1 MTTQPENKLQRP
13 VLRHIANL
21 WTLVWYP
28 SKEKEWPLERKL
40 RALKDAGFDGITTQL
55 TPKHAKLADRL
66 GLIRVGYFASGNAK
80 EFAALLKQQ
89 KAAGAHH
96 INVQLADHDTL
107 TARALSLAR
116 RLMAA
121 GKKLGVEP
129 AIEVHRD
136 TCTETPEKAYALA
149 DAYEEAT
156 GELLPMTWDHSHI
169 AVVKHLLAPYW
180 PRLGVRLDLLQRA
193 QQFHFRPFNGH
204 HCQVPVT
211 NGRGKLTP
219 EFLDYAPFVQKV
231 METWLA
237 AATPGREMFAVPEL
251 GPLWLGYNLHGL
263 PNSWE
268 DAKVLRDEIEKCWRR
283 ALRAK
288 AQPAPAS
295 GGELG
300 AAITHASAVV
310 SASPVP

>member
-1 MTTQPENKLQRP
+1 MTTRTETKPSPP

-40 RALKDAGFDGITTQL
+40 RAVKDAGFDGFTTQL
-55 TPKHAKLADRL
+55 TPQHAKLADGL
-66 GLIRVGYFASGNAK
+66 GLMRVGYFASGNPK
-80 EFAALLKQQ
+80 EFASLLQQQ
-89 KAAGAHH
+89 KDAGARH
-96 INVQLADHDTL
+96 INVQLADHDTP
-107 TARALSLAR
+107 TALAVSLAR

-129 AIEVHRD
+129 AVEVHRD
-136 TCTETPEKAYALA
+136 TCTETPEKTYALA
-149 DAYEEAT
+149 DAYEKAT
-156 GELLPMTWDHSHI
+156 GELLPITWDYSHL
-169 AVVKHLLAPYW
+169 AVVKHLLPPYW
-180 PRLGVRLDLLQRA
+180 PRLGVRPDLIQRA

-211 NGRGKLTP
+211 NGRGRLTP
-219 EFLDYAPFVQKV
+219 EFLDYVPFMQKV

-237 AATPGREMFAVPEL
+237 AATPGRELFAVPEM

-268 DAKVLRDEIEKCWRR
+268 DAKVLRGETEKCWQR
-283 ALRAK
+283 ALRSWK
-288 AQPAPAS
+288 A
-295 GGELG
+295 
-300 AAITHASAVV
+300 HKASAATRAASIGS
-310 SASPVP
+310 SAS